1 MELSNGVCI
10 DLGHGGKDC
19 GALGNDYKE
28 SMLVLDI
35 GIELKK
41 LLEARGIKHKFT
53 RTTDIFLTLQ
63 ERCNIA
69 NDFKADLFLS
79 IHINSATNKSAFG
92 TEAWVYKLKNNKNA
106 IDLSTNITNDLT
118 KLLNTKNRGVK
129 ENTKFTVLKN
139 TKMPSIILEVDF
151 ISNESMEKNIK
162 VNTRNIARVIY
173 KNILK
178 LYGLNDIENTSN
190 NEIKYR
196 VVIGAF
202 NNKDNATK
210 ILEEAKRKGFTDSYI
225 M

>member
-1 MELSNGVCI
+1 MVKKVVI
-10 DLGHGGKDC
+10 DAGHGGSDPGAIGVDNYNEKD
-19 GALGNDYKE
+19 ATLSISKKVVE
-28 SMLVLDI
+28 L
-35 GIELKK
+35 LKK
-41 LLEARGIKHKFT
+41 QGLEVKLT
-53 RTTDIFLTLQ
+53 RDSDKYISLQ

-69 NDFKADLFLS
+69 NNYAADCFVS
-79 IHINSATNKSAFG
+79 IHCNAFNGKAKGLESFCLNSKTSDLATYVLEG
-92 TEAWVYKLKNNKNA
+92 M
-106 IDLSTNITNDLT
+106 
-118 KLLNTKNRGVK
+118 LNEKTYTLNRGI
-129 ENTKFTVLKN
+129 KFANYYVLKN

-151 ISNESMEKNIK
+151 ISNEAMEENIK
-162 VNTRNIARVIY
+162 VNTRNIAKVIY

>member
-1 MELSNGVCI
+1 
-10 DLGHGGKDC
+10 
-19 GALGNDYKE
+19 
-28 SMLVLDI
+28 
-35 GIELKK
+35 
-41 LLEARGIKHKFT
+41 
-53 RTTDIFLTLQ
+53 
-63 ERCNIA
+63 
-69 NDFKADLFLS
+69 
-79 IHINSATNKSAFG
+79 
-92 TEAWVYKLKNNKNA
+92 
-106 IDLSTNITNDLT
+106 
-118 KLLNTKNRGVK
+118 
-129 ENTKFTVLKN
+129 
-139 TKMPSIILEVDF
+139 MPSIILEVDF
-151 ISNESMEKNIK
+151 ISNEAMEENIK

>member
-1 MELSNGVCI
+1 ME
-10 DLGHGGKDC
+10 
-19 GALGNDYKE
+19 E
-28 SMLVLDI
+28 
-35 GIELKK
+35 
-41 LLEARGIKHKFT
+41 
-53 RTTDIFLTLQ
+53 
-63 ERCNIA
+63 
-69 NDFKADLFLS
+69 
-79 IHINSATNKSAFG
+79 
-92 TEAWVYKLKNNKNA
+92 
-106 IDLSTNITNDLT
+106 
-118 KLLNTKNRGVK
+118 
-129 ENTKFTVLKN
+129 
-139 TKMPSIILEVDF
+139 
-151 ISNESMEKNIK
+151 NIK